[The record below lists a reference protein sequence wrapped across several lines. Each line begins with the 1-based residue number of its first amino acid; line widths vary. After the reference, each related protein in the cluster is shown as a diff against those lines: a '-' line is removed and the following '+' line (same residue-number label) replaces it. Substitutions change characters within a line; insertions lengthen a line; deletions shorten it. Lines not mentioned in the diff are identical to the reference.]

1 MESGLLAQAVMMV
14 PFARPSVYMSV
25 NLNRMKLYHTEW
37 CPECEAVR
45 EKLAELGFSYEDEI
59 VPDVRPF
66 RKKLYEV
73 SGQYYVPVLVHGETV
88 LTETSDILAY
98 LDNYEDHGHPSGA
111 DRQEVSKPPSSS
123 LDERNH

>member
-1 MESGLLAQAVMMV
+1 M
-14 PFARPSVYMSV
+14 YMSG
-25 NLNRMKLYHTEW
+25 NLNKMKLYHTEW

-45 EKLAELGFSYEDEI
+45 EKLAELGLSYEDEI

-98 LDNYEDHGHPSGA
+98 LDIQENHGPSSEA
-111 DRQEVSKPPSSS
+111 DRQETFNPPSSS
-123 LDERNH
+123 PDERNE